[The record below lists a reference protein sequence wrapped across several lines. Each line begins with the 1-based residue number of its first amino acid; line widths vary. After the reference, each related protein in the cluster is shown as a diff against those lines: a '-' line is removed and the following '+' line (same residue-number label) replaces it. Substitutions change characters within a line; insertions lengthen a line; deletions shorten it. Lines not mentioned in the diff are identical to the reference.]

1 MVKSDSKLGGLNIIL
16 IGIISVLYILLVTKL
31 AEMMSLSYENSE
43 NQISVYV
50 TIIYFISIMGMI
62 VGYAYLSGSGSE
74 SKSGAKSGAK
84 SSEDTK
90 TPDWILKWSFNVG
103 GVLLIIYSITNYWD
117 YMSDYTKLSIIALSI
132 ICIVYYIYKFYE
144 K

>member
-1 MVKSDSKLGGLNIIL
+1 MVKADSKLGGLNIIL

-62 VGYAYLSGSGSE
+62 VGYAYLSSV
-74 SKSGAKSGAK
+74 KSN
-84 SSEDTK
+84 EDTK
-90 TPDWILKWSFNVG
+90 TGYACNSADVCCAAKTISGTNWLLW
-103 GVLLIIYSITNYWD
+103 GVLGVAGIFVGINLFKN
-117 YMSDYTKLSIIALSI
+117 KR
-132 ICIVYYIYKFYE
+132 
-144 K
+144 

>member
-16 IGIISVLYILLVTKL
+16 IGVISILYILLVTKL
-31 AEMMSLSYENSE
+31 AEMMSLAYENSE

-62 VGYAYLSGSGSE
+62 VGYAYLSE
-74 SKSGAKSGAK
+74 AKST
-84 SSEDTK
+84 DNTK
-90 TPDWILKWSFNVG
+90 TPDWILKWSFNIG

>member
-1 MVKSDSKLGGLNIIL
+1 MVKADSKLGGLNIIL

-31 AEMMSLSYENSE
+31 AEMMSSGYENSE
-43 NQISVYV
+43 HQISVYV

-62 VGYAYLSGSGSE
+62 IGYAYLSSV
-74 SKSGAKSGAK
+74 KSN
-84 SSEDTK
+84 EDTK
-90 TPDWILKWSFNVG
+90 TPNWILKWSFNVG

>member
-16 IGIISVLYILLVTKL
+16 IGVISVLYILLVTKL
-31 AEMMSLSYENSE
+31 AEMMSLGYDNSE

-62 VGYAYLSGSGSE
+62 VGYAYLSGPNT
-74 SKSGAKSGAK
+74 K

-117 YMSDYTKLSIIALSI
+117 YMSDYTKISIIALSI

>member
-31 AEMMSLSYENSE
+31 AEMMSSGYENSE
-43 NQISVYV
+43 HQISVYV

-62 VGYAYLSGSGSE
+62 VGYAYLSSV
-74 SKSGAKSGAK
+74 KSN
-84 SSEDTK
+84 EDTK
-90 TPDWILKWSFNVG
+90 TPDWILKWSFNIG

>member
-1 MVKSDSKLGGLNIIL
+1 
-16 IGIISVLYILLVTKL
+16 
-31 AEMMSLSYENSE
+31 MMSLAYDNSE

-62 VGYAYLSGSGSE
+62 VGYAYLSG
-74 SKSGAKSGAK
+74 AKST
-84 SSEDTK
+84 EDTK
-90 TPDWILKWSFNVG
+90 TPDWILRWSFNVG

-117 YMSDYTKLSIIALSI
+117 YMSDYTKISIIALSI

>member
-16 IGIISVLYILLVTKL
+16 IGVISVLYILLVTKL
-31 AEMMSLSYENSE
+31 AEMMSLAYDNSE

-62 VGYAYLSGSGSE
+62 VGYAYLSG
-74 SKSGAKSGAK
+74 AKST
-84 SSEDTK
+84 EDTK
-90 TPDWILKWSFNVG
+90 TPDWILRWSFKVG

-117 YMSDYTKLSIIALSI
+117 YMSDYTKISIIALSI

>member
-1 MVKSDSKLGGLNIIL
+1 MVKADSKLGGLNIIL

-31 AEMMSLSYENSE
+31 AEMMSLGYENSE

-62 VGYAYLSGSGSE
+62 IGYAYLSSV
-74 SKSGAKSGAK
+74 KSN
-84 SSEDTK
+84 EDTK
-90 TPDWILKWSFNVG
+90 TPNWILKWSFNVG

-117 YMSDYTKLSIIALSI
+117 YMSDYTKLSIISLSI

>member
-16 IGIISVLYILLVTKL
+16 IGVISILYILLVTKL
-31 AEMMSLSYENSE
+31 AEMMSLAYENSE

-62 VGYAYLSGSGSE
+62 VGYAYLSG
-74 SKSGAKSGAK
+74 AKSTD
-84 SSEDTK
+84 DTK